1 MFVLQRILAAEGA
14 MWVPTQDEATVMFAR
29 FLKARHGTEAGKF
42 ARKTAEALQNEGDLE
57 GHKVWN
63 AVADAVD
70 HALVGLSP
78 GCSSEAEL
86 HSAR

>member
-1 MFVLQRILAAEGA
+1 MFDLQHILAAEGA
-14 MWVPTQDEATVMFAR
+14 MWVPTQNEATVMYAR

-42 ARKTAEALQNEGDLE
+42 ARKTAETLQNEGDLE

-70 HALVGLSP
+70 HHRLGWPQLRLLVRSR
-78 GCSSEAEL
+78 A
-86 HSAR
+86 A

>member
-1 MFVLQRILAAEGA
+1 

-29 FLKARHGTEAGKF
+29 FLKARHGAEAGEF
-42 ARKTAEALQNEGDLE
+42 ARKTAETLQNEGDLE

-70 HALVGLSP
+70 HRLGWPQPRLLVRSR
-78 GCSSEAEL
+78 A
-86 HSAR
+86 A

>member
-1 MFVLQRILAAEGA
+1 
-14 MWVPTQDEATVMFAR
+14 MWVPTQDEASVMFAR

-42 ARKTAEALQNEGDLE
+42 ARKTAETLQNEGDLQ

-70 HALVGLSP
+70 HHVDWPQPRLLVRSR
-78 GCSSEAEL
+78 A
-86 HSAR
+86 A